1 MHRICKQR
9 LRAARLSMLVGI
21 VALLGVSL
29 PGSTAWAGS
38 PTYGVFELKLGGYYP
53 SIDDEFGGN
62 GPFETFFGD
71 SQMLMGEFEIDFYL
85 LEGIGTLGVGLHA
98 GYSSKSASVRDRND
112 MDEDLPDSTTFR
124 VIPLRASLVYRYDYS
139 ALHHGIPLVPV
150 LKAGL
155 DYHLWSIDGADGETA
170 SSGGKSASGGRGGW
184 HAAVALHF
192 LLDVIDRSSAA
203 AFDLNWGINHSYIFA
218 EYQMS
223 KIDGFGSAGFDLS
236 DNQWLFGLAFEY

>member
-1 MHRICKQR
+1 MYRIVKQR
-9 LRAARLSMLVGI
+9 IGAAPLCLLVACAVLLSAGQ
-21 VALLGVSL
+21 
-29 PGSTAWAGS
+29 AWAAS
-38 PTYGVFELKLGGYYP
+38 PTYGVFEFKLGGYYP
-53 SIDDEFGGN
+53 SIDDEFGGS
-62 GPFETFFGD
+62 GPFETFFGE
-71 SQMLMGEFEIDFYL
+71 SQMLMGEFEVDFYL
-85 LEGIGTLGVGLHA
+85 LEGIGTLGLGLHA

-112 MDEDLPDSTTFR
+112 MEAELPDSTVFR

-170 SSGGKSASGGRGGW
+170 LAEDGKSASGARGGW
-184 HAAVALHF
+184 HAAVGLHF

-203 AFDLNWGINHSYIFA
+203 AFDLNWGINHSYLFV

-223 KIDGFGSAGFDLS
+223 KIDGFGSEGFDLS
-236 DNQWLFGLAFEY
+236 DNQWMFGLAFEY